1 MLREPLQQN
10 GLCLGNRGP
19 DGPERVV
26 QIQADGANLAAV
38 AQALKGFNGRGC
50 GVLGLHAPKNS
61 GPANAAERLRLSD

>member
-10 GLCLGNRGP
+10 SLCLGNRGP

-38 AQALKGFNGRGC
+38 AQALRVSMARAVVSWDC
-50 GVLGLHAPKNS
+50 MP
-61 GPANAAERLRLSD
+61 EE